1 MFSLIYMLKTSKL
14 TVLALVLAMV
24 ASTVTTIVLMEQQ
37 TAFALAKITNN
48 NNPFVHSIIRA
59 PSSATYAHSSGH
71 LTSSISSPQFHA
83 RLINPPFQ
91 AQSSGGHLA
100 LLQDLNPTDG

>member
-1 MFSLIYMLKTSKL
+1 MLKTSKL
-14 TVLALVLAMV
+14 TVPALVLAMV

-48 NNPFVHSIIRA
+48 NNPLVHSIIRA

-71 LTSSISSPQFHA
+71 LTLPTGTQSSILRQTS
-83 RLINPPFQ
+83 
-91 AQSSGGHLA
+91 
-100 LLQDLNPTDG
+100 TD